1 MRCYF
6 ERTYPLGLNGNI
18 ISGSDDRTI
27 KIWDQSNCLA
37 TLSEHKKSVRILCQI
52 SENLFASGS
61 FDKTIKIWDI
71 NTKKCVQ
78 TLEGH
83 ASNVICLLLHSSGL
97 LISSSGDRNVKVWKN
112 Q

>member
-1 MRCYF
+1 MLWPYKF
-6 ERTYPLGLNGNI
+6 NFFIFFQTFI
-18 ISGSDDRTI
+18 D
-27 KIWDQSNCLA
+27 
-37 TLSEHKKSVRILCQI
+37 
-52 SENLFASGS
+52 NLFASGS